1 MPTALEMLMSGTVS
15 GREVTAT
22 GLAERTPTG
31 RLVQDRDYLTEL
43 LEVHKYRGRHID
55 VVMVDMTELEE
66 RVMAH
71 MLDQIPVVQK
81 KVRRPKWE
89 MPLRNHET
97 NHLGKGPRNK
107 FGGFN

>member
-1 MPTALEMLMSGTVS
+1 
-15 GREVTAT
+15 
-22 GLAERTPTG
+22 
-31 RLVQDRDYLTEL
+31 
-43 LEVHKYRGRHID
+43 
-55 VVMVDMTELEE
+55 MVDMTELEE